1 MPVACWTSR
10 HSSSVGSTDLTA
22 FHAAA
27 GRLVELPQ
35 RSGDQR
41 AVLFE
46 YGDCVGQCCPDV
58 DRHQVGKVARLGDG
72 STSSRGTAHRTSAF
86 HPSRTPGST
95 GTRAA
100 GRRTGRAGRRSPRG
114 RPSGGPRRRRRAA
127 APRRRARGGRPGVA
141 AAGRGIRAAAVAG
154 GRLLQVAA
162 TTNGDQHGLPWAGR
176 GLGMSGPVRVRGRV
190 RVGVRLA
197 SRAHTC
203 GLVRR

>member
-1 MPVACWTSR
+1 MLDEPPLI
-10 HSSSVGSTDLTA
+10 VGRLDRP
-22 FHAAA
+22 HGVPRRR

-35 RSGDQR
+35 RFGDQR

-46 YGDCVGQCCPDV
+46 YGDCVGQSCPDV

-72 STSSRGTAHRTSAF
+72 STSSRRTAHRTSAF

-114 RPSGGPRRRRRAA
+114 LPSGGPRRRRRAA

-162 TTNGDQHGLPWAGR
+162 TANGDQHGLAWAGR

-190 RVGVRLA
+190 RWE
-197 SRAHTC
+197 
-203 GLVRR
+203 